1 MNFWLGAA
9 IILLA
14 GLFVCG
20 VMCMKSNLMNRLT
33 ALQLSNVISSVI
45 ILLLA
50 EGFHN
55 DIFFDS
61 ALCLV
66 IISFAGTLIYIR
78 FIEKWL

>member
-1 MNFWLGAA
+1 MNIWIDAA
-9 IILLA
+9 ILLSG

-20 VMCMKSNLMNRLT
+20 IMCLKGNLINRVT
-33 ALQLSNVISSVI
+33 ALQLGNVVSSII

-66 IISFAGTLIYIR
+66 IISFPGTLIYIR
-78 FIEKWL
+78 FLEKWL

>member
-1 MNFWLGAA
+1 MNLWIGAA
-9 IILLA
+9 IILTA
-14 GLFVCG
+14 ALFVCG
-20 VMCMKSNLMNRLT
+20 LMCLKSNVMNRIT
-33 ALQLSNVISSVI
+33 ALQLSNIISAII

-66 IISFAGTLIYIR
+66 IVSFTGTLIYIR
-78 FIEKWL
+78 FLEKWL